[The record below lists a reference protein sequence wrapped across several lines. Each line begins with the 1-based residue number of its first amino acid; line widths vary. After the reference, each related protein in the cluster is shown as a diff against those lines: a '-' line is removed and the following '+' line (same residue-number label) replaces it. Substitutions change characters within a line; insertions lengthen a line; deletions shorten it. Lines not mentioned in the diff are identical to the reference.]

1 MERIFF
7 TPEGEAPVAFYVL
20 EQTKIG
26 GVTYILVTDQEE
38 GDGDAL
44 ILKDTAEPND
54 EESIFEIVDNE
65 TELAAVAS
73 VFENIL
79 DDIELSSEGS

>member
-1 MERIFF
+1 MEKIVFK
-7 TPEGEAPVAFYVL
+7 PENENPVEFYVL

-26 GVTYILVTDQEE
+26 GIQYILVTEQEK

-44 ILKDTAEPND
+44 ILKDISAPEDTEALY
-54 EESIFEIVDNE
+54 EIVEDE
-65 TELAAVAS
+65 TEMDAVAS

-79 DDIELSSEGS
+79 EDIELS

>member
-1 MERIFF
+1 MEKIVFE
-7 TPEGEAPVAFYVL
+7 PENESPVAFYIL

-26 GVTYILVTDQEE
+26 GVPYILVTEQEE

-44 ILKDTAEPND
+44 ILKDISAPEDTEALY
-54 EESIFEIVDNE
+54 EIVEDE
-65 TELAAVAS
+65 TELDAVAA

-79 DDIELSSEGS
+79 EDIALS